1 MRTDGLATAALV
13 VGILSVVASV
23 TCLGLVA
30 GPAAAYMGTK
40 AAARI
45 ASSNG
50 KLQGK
55 RLARAGQILGVIGFF
70 VGVAFFI
77 AAASAIRTMRSL
89 I

>member
-1 MRTDGLATAALV
+1 
-13 VGILSVVASV
+13 
-23 TCLGLVA
+23 
-30 GPAAAYMGTK
+30 MGTK